1 MSVLIEQPVGRPPM
15 DPTRRPK
22 PPMTITPVLPE
33 NVAIL
38 GNPAGAAAEAIR
50 ALRTHIMAQH
60 VGEGRRALAVC
71 GASHGVGRTF
81 IAVNLAVALS
91 QIGLKTLLIDADL
104 RFPGVDQLLPSPRQK
119 VGLRQA
125 LSDPDFEF
133 SDAFVED
140 VVPNLS
146 VLYAGGP
153 ADNPQELLAG
163 ERFKSLMDNCLVDFD
178 FTIVDTPAANSSSD
192 ARRISTVVGY
202 SLIVARQKVSFVN
215 DVRTLAKQ
223 LEADH
228 ATVVGTVLNEA

>member
-15 DPTRRPK
+15 DPTPRPQ
-22 PPMTITPVLPE
+22 PPMTLTPAVSE

-38 GNPAGAAAEAIR
+38 SAPTGAAAEAIR
-50 ALRTHIMAQH
+50 ALRTHLMAQH

-71 GASHGVGRTF
+71 GASHNVGRTF
-81 IAVNLAVALS
+81 VAVNLAVALA

-104 RFPGVDQLLPSPRQK
+104 RYPAVDKMLPSPRQK
-119 VGLRQA
+119 VGLKQA
-125 LSDPDFEF
+125 LADRDFEF

-146 VLYAGGP
+146 VLYSGG
-153 ADNPQELLAG
+153 AAENPQELLAG

-215 DVRTLAKQ
+215 DVRTLTKQ